1 MEHAAAFERCETY
14 RSSGAASRST
24 AELFSRV
31 YVDYGEWDELKE
43 EAQMSIRSITV
54 TVAALC
60 ILTFT
65 VGAAEIGVPALP
77 TDIPGL
83 PATAGER
90 MELDLTQAYELA
102 LARNLNLQ
110 VGRYSIASA
119 NSNIFANTGI
129 FDPNLTAGVTGDFTR
144 SPSVSV
150 LEGDLV
156 NESRNTR
163 FGLGVNQLLPTGTY
177 LELQTGGRR
186 FGTNAPIYTVNP
198 SYNADLSLTLR
209 QPLLDGFGTLFNR
222 AGIVIAEID
231 RDRIATG
238 FETTVVNTLA
248 DVESAYWDLVAA
260 RRAIEVADQSLEL
273 AEQLLS
279 ETQERVKVGTS
290 APIDTVQSEA
300 TVATRRQ
307 DQITRRNAAANA
319 EDTLKSHLG
328 FDDPREWML
337 TIATTED
344 YTYEPLTPDLREA
357 IETAHRLRPEIR
369 EQLLTM
375 DQLDSNTKVAK
386 HVTLP
391 TLNLEAASGFG
402 GLDGDT
408 TIEDPDGGDDIKV
421 SGNFGGAYDQLAD
434 WDYPHWSVGLN
445 LTVPIGNNEAK
456 ARLAQRRFESQQGA
470 VQLAALKQEITRQVR
485 FAVRALYDGAANV
498 DAAEAAM
505 VLAERNVEAEQTKFD
520 NGLSTNFQ
528 LSQIQEDLANAQLTL
543 IQAHLAYLKAMVGY
557 YAATGTLLERH
568 HIKIVDPGAPDKTPH
583 DFWKDVEWLQ
593 FESFSSSS
601 EIVTSPAEPVDNS
614 GS

>member
-1 MEHAAAFERCETY
+1 
-14 RSSGAASRST
+14 
-24 AELFSRV
+24 
-31 YVDYGEWDELKE
+31 
-43 EAQMSIRSITV
+43 MSIRAITAAA
-54 TVAALC
+54 AALC
-60 ILTFT
+60 FMALPTS
-65 VGAAEIGVPALP
+65 ASEIGVPALP

-83 PATAGER
+83 PASTGDR
-90 MELDLTQAYELA
+90 MELNLSEAYQLA
-102 LARNLNLQ
+102 LSRNLNLQ

-129 FDPNLTAGVTGDFTR
+129 FDPNFTAGVSGDFTR
-144 SPSVSV
+144 SPSATL
-150 LEGDLV
+150 LEGALV
-156 NESRNTR
+156 SESRNTR
-163 FGLGVNQLLPTGTY
+163 MGVGVNQLLPTGTY
-177 LELQTGGRR
+177 LELTTGGLRR
-186 FGTNAPIYTVNP
+186 GTNSTFFFLNP
-198 SYNADLSLTLR
+198 SYNADLALTLR

-231 RDRIATG
+231 RNRTATG
-238 FETTVVNTLA
+238 FETTVVTTLA
-248 DVESAYWDLVAA
+248 DVESAYWDLVAS
-260 RRAIEVADQSLEL
+260 RRAVQVADQSLAL

-300 TVATRRQ
+300 TVATRIQ

-337 TIATTED
+337 TITTTED
-344 YTYEPLTPDLREA
+344 YSYEPIAPDLREA
-357 IETAHRLRPEIR
+357 IETAHRIRPEIR
-369 EQLLTM
+369 EQLLVM
-375 DQLDSNTKVAK
+375 DGLDYNTKVAK

-391 TLNLEAASGFG
+391 SLNLEASYGFG
-402 GLDGDT
+402 GLDGDAL
-408 TIEDPDGGDDIKV
+408 IEDPDTGEETQL
-421 SGNFGGAYDQLAD
+421 SGNFGGAYDQLTG
-434 WDYPHWSVGLN
+434 WDFPHWSVGLN

-456 ARLAQRRFESQQGA
+456 ARLAQRRFQSQQGS

-543 IQAHLAYLKAMVGY
+543 IQAHLAYRKAKVGY
-557 YAATGTLLERH
+557 FVSTGTLLDRH
-568 HIKIVDPGAPDKTPH
+568 NVKIVDPGAPEDTPH

-601 EIVTSPAEPVDNS
+601 EVMTSPAEPVENDGN
-614 GS
+614 